1 MTKSFMTNIVQS
13 TTYIYIYRERERE
26 SRPIKWGW
34 SRLRKKI
41 ESRSEVEGPRWVM
54 QEIIENHQKLLLQL
68 VKGGGAWV
76 SQHPPSAP
84 SKNSRSGISWMG
96 WNCLSPRGQFTWS
109 VYLFFFCSFFS
120 LAQFFFPCK
129 GFFYHFF
136 FCPPLTPSFL

>member
-1 MTKSFMTNIVQS
+1 MGNARNHWKSSKTSVA
-13 TTYIYIYRERERE
+13 TCKRER
-26 SRPIKWGW
+26 
-34 SRLRKKI
+34 
-41 ESRSEVEGPRWVM
+41 
-54 QEIIENHQKLLLQL
+54 
-68 VKGGGAWV
+68 AWV

-96 WNCLSPRGQFTWS
+96 WNCLFPRGQFTWS

-136 FCPPLTPSFL
+136 FWPAPDPKFFVGSSYLLQPPTALLPTNPPTSLFLLAPSPTHLLLRSLPSLELLTWREFE